1 MSGLL
6 VGRTGCVRITGCI
19 GPKVFRATCVDS
31 PLISVSRHA
40 LNMAWTKKR
49 LAKNTDIGAQRDVWC
64 DTCKFIY
71 EQPLRYI
78 VI

>member
-1 MSGLL
+1 MLT
-6 VGRTGCVRITGCI
+6 V
-19 GPKVFRATCVDS
+19 
-31 PLISVSRHA
+31 LIRRWLRVSACTKHG
-40 LNMAWTKKR
+40 MEKKR

-78 VI
+78 VIRRLAAP